1 MQQTPE
7 KERRSTNS
15 GQLNG
20 QKSNGSDLG
29 GDSKFFSNGAKIGRS
44 ANRGGVRVVF
54 V

>member
-7 KERRSTNS
+7 KDQASTNS

-29 GDSKFFSNGAKIGRS
+29 GDSIFFSNGGKIGRS
-44 ANRGGVRVVF
+44 TNRGGVRAVF
-54 V
+54 F